1 MASRVRTF
9 AKKFLIA
16 LNIILALFYLLAC
29 LAPYLN
35 PHRWWSVSLL
45 GLFFPFLFAS
55 LVLSI
60 LFWSLIK
67 WKYAL
72 VFFIVL
78 IFGWNSL
85 KVSFAFH
92 MTRQFNYEKQP
103 QALRV
108 VSWNVARFVEIMKN
122 NNKGSQTRL
131 KMMELLKQQNADVLC
146 LQEFHTS
153 SERPGYYDNISYIQK
168 QLNYSYYYFSFD
180 EDGSKLYYSSI
191 VFSRL
196 PIIDS
201 GLIIYPR
208 PSLPEVLLH
217 IDVKLNQDTV
227 RIFTSHMQSV
237 QFKKD
242 DYQRIDEIKNYEDS
256 LVTNSR
262 TIFSKLKRAIQYRS
276 AQTVI
281 VRNQIQSSPYPV
293 IFCGDFNDIP
303 NSYTYYKIRGDMQD
317 AFLEKGFGIGRTFT
331 ALSPTLRID
340 YILASKQFSI
350 LQFNRV
356 TKKYS
361 DHYMLVADL
370 SLKNRGQ

>member
-9 AKKFLIA
+9 AKKFLIT
-16 LNIILALFYLLAC
+16 LNIILALFYLLAS

-168 QLNYSYYYFSFD
+168 QLNYPYYYFSFD

-208 PSLPEVLLH
+208 PSLPVVLLH

-281 VRNQIQSSPYPV
+281 VRNQIQRSPYPV

>member
-9 AKKFLIA
+9 AKKFLIT
-16 LNIILALFYLLAC
+16 LNIILALFYLLAS

-85 KVSFAFH
+85 KVS
-92 MTRQFNYEKQP
+92 EKQS

-168 QLNYSYYYFSFD
+168 QLNYPYYYFSFD

>member
-1 MASRVRTF
+1 
-9 AKKFLIA
+9 
-16 LNIILALFYLLAC
+16 
-29 LAPYLN
+29 
-35 PHRWWSVSLL
+35 
-45 GLFFPFLFAS
+45 
-55 LVLSI
+55 
-60 LFWSLIK
+60 
-67 WKYAL
+67 
-72 VFFIVL
+72 
-78 IFGWNSL
+78 
-85 KVSFAFH
+85 

-168 QLNYSYYYFSFD
+168 QLNYPYYYFSFD

-208 PSLPEVLLH
+208 PSLREVLLH
-217 IDVKLNQDTV
+217 IDVNQDTV

-262 TIFSKLKRAIQYRS
+262 TIFSKLKRAIKYRS

>member
-9 AKKFLIA
+9 AKKFLIT
-16 LNIILALFYLLAC
+16 LNIILALFYLLAS

-168 QLNYSYYYFSFD
+168 QLNYPYYYFSFD

>member
-9 AKKFLIA
+9 AKKFLIT
-16 LNIILALFYLLAC
+16 LNIILALFYLLAS

-35 PHRWWSVSLL
+35 PHRWWPVSLL

-92 MTRQFNYEKQP
+92 MTRQFNYEKQS

-168 QLNYSYYYFSFD
+168 QLNYPYYYFSFD

>member
-1 MASRVRTF
+1 MASKFRSF
-9 AKKFLIA
+9 AKKFLVS

-29 LAPYLN
+29 LSPYLN
-35 PHRWWSVSLL
+35 PYRWWFVSLL
-45 GLFFPFLFAS
+45 GLLFLYLFAS

-60 LFWSLIK
+60 FFWLLIR
-67 WKYAL
+67 WRYAL
-72 VFFIVL
+72 VFLAILLVGWHSIIVC
-78 IFGWNSL
+78 
-85 KVSFAFH
+85 FAFH
-92 MTRQFNYEKQP
+92 VTHPFNYEREPKT
-103 QALRV
+103 LRI
-108 VSWNVARFVEIMKN
+108 VSWNVARFVEIKKN
-122 NNKGSQTRL
+122 NNKGSQIRL
-131 KMMELLKQQNADVLC
+131 KMMELLKQQDADILC

-168 QLNYSYYYFSFD
+168 QLDYPYYYFSFD

-201 GLIIYPR
+201 GIIIYPR
-208 PSLPEVLLH
+208 PSLPEALLH
-217 IDVKLNQDTV
+217 IDVKLANDTI

-242 DYQRIDEIKNYEDS
+242 DYQRISEIKNYEDS
-256 LVTNSR
+256 IVSNSR

-276 AQTVI
+276 TQSVI
-281 VRNQIQSSPYPV
+281 VKEQIGKSPHPV

-303 NSYTYYKIRGDMQD
+303 NSYTYSTIRGNMRD

-340 YILASKQFSI
+340 YILASNKLSI

-370 SLKNRGQ
+370 QYPHP

>member
-1 MASRVRTF
+1 MASKFRSF
-9 AKKFLIA
+9 AKKFLIT
-16 LNIILALFYLLAC
+16 LNIILAIFYLLAC
-29 LAPYLN
+29 MAPFLN
-35 PHRWWSVSLL
+35 PNRWWFVSLL
-45 GLFFPFLFAS
+45 GLLFHYLFAS
-55 LVLSI
+55 LLLSI
-60 LFWSLIK
+60 LFWLLIK

-72 VFFIVL
+72 IFFAILLV
-78 IFGWNSL
+78 GWHSV

-92 MTRQFNYEKQP
+92 LTHPFNYERQP
-103 QALRV
+103 QSLRV
-108 VSWNVARFVEIMKN
+108 VTWNVARFVEIKQN
-122 NNKGSQTRL
+122 NNKGSQIRL

-168 QLNYSYYYFSFD
+168 QLNYPYYYFSFD

-201 GLIIYPR
+201 GIVIYPS
-208 PSLPEVLLH
+208 PSLPEALLH
-217 IDVKLNQDTV
+217 IDVRLNDDTV

-242 DYQRIDEIKNYEDS
+242 DYHRIDEIKNYQDS
-256 LVTNSR
+256 LVANSR

-276 AQTVI
+276 KQSLI
-281 VRNQIQSSPYPV
+281 VKEQIKNSRHPV

-303 NSYTYYKIRGDMQD
+303 NSYTYNTVRGDMQD
-317 AFLEKGFGIGRTFT
+317 AFLENGFGIGRTFT

-340 YILASKQFSI
+340 YILHSKKLSI
-350 LQFNRV
+350 VQFNRV

-370 SLKNRGQ
+370 KWER